1 MNLGGLNYNLNNA
14 DTSFRVGAQQYD
26 YGGWGGQYNT
36 PAPSPA
42 PKSEASSSG
51 SGIFGSL
58 MLGASIGQAIG
69 GVYSAFAGA
78 KALAHT
84 QKRQAEIEADNA
96 EIMRMGVEQAYR
108 QGEAQIAK
116 LTQRAG
122 QIKASQK
129 AIAAA
134 NGIAVGVGNSKEI
147 EASTELQKQIDVATA
162 RMNALQ
168 AAWGSNRKSL
178 QHEAQSYG
186 LSKMSSANSSLAP
199 VAAMS
204 SLLTGGTQVAAMSSL
219 LTGGTQV
226 AANWYMWKGGF

>member
-1 MNLGGLNYNLNNA
+1 MAKFIPYGSYGFSSGSMNLGGLDYNLNSA
-14 DTSFRVGAQQYD
+14 DTSFRVGAKQYD
-26 YGGWGGQYNT
+26 YGGWDGQYNIPE
-36 PAPSPA
+36 PA
-42 PKSEASSSG
+42 ASSSSAKDTG
-51 SGIFGSL
+51 T
-58 MLGASIGQAIG
+58 LGNIMVGAAIGQAIS
-69 GVYSAFAGA
+69 GVYSAFVGA

-147 EASTELQKQIDVATA
+147 EASTELQKQADVATA

-168 AAWGSNRKSL
+168 AAWGYNRKAL
-178 QHEAQSYG
+178 QYDAQSYG

-199 VAAMS
+199 AAGVS
-204 SLLTGGTQVAAMSSL
+204 SLLTGGTQVAQ
-219 LTGGTQV
+219 T
-226 AANWYMWKGGF
+226 WYMWKGGF

>member
-1 MNLGGLNYNLNNA
+1 MAKFIPYGSYGFSSDSMNLGGLNYNLNNA

-26 YGGWGGQYNT
+26 YGGWDGHYNIPEPT
-36 PAPSPA
+36 ASPPSA
-42 PKSEASSSG
+42 KDTGALG
-51 SGIFGSL
+51 NL
-58 MLGASIGQAIG
+58 MVGAAIGQAIS
-69 GVYSAFAGA
+69 GVYSAFVGA

-168 AAWGSNRKSL
+168 AAWGYNRKSL

-199 VAAMS
+199 AAGVS
-204 SLLTGGTQVAAMSSL
+204 SLLTGGTQVAQ
-219 LTGGTQV
+219 T
-226 AANWYMWKGGF
+226 WYMWKGGF